1 MVNYSLDLTAYRCP
15 IPLLATKKATVTLQ
29 TGDVLTVL
37 LHKDIALQD
46 FHLLC
51 KEMSCEIKIQRSS
64 DDQITLFIIKK

>member
-15 IPLLATKKATVTLQ
+15 IPLLATKKAAVTLQ
-29 TGDVLTVL
+29 TSDVLTVL

-51 KEMSCEIKIQRSS
+51 KEIGCEIKIQPSS